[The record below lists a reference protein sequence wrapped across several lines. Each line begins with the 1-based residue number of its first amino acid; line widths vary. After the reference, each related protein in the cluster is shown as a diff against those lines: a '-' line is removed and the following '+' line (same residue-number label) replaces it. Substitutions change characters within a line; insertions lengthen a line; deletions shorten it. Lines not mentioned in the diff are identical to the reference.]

1 MFHIHKYRIF
11 FVNKQEKRGGA
22 ILLRGDFFVFLRK
35 IELWQNKR

>member
-22 ILLRGDFFVFLRK
+22 ISSRGDFLYFCEK
-35 IELWQNKR
+35 